1 MTDGRLRLR
10 YPNNNNK
17 QFRNRQCNRRHV
29 MAYARAMVAASLQ
42 DKRYWLRGLQ
52 RLSVI
57 VIIII
62 SLIAA
67 TCSLTGSLNFGS
79 LLQLKLMISI
89 GKLYEQKKTK
99 PRKEKQRRNILKGPF
114 YTRLH
119 DFNGS
124 KQNAMLNAD
133 CACAL
138 SHAHLRL
145 RRLFER

>member
-1 MTDGRLRLR
+1 MPWLMPELW
-10 YPNNNNK
+10 
-17 QFRNRQCNRRHV
+17 
-29 MAYARAMVAASLQ
+29 SLQ
-42 DKRYWLRGLQ
+42 VYTANGTDF
-52 RLSVI
+52 V
-57 VIIII
+57 VFNVIII

-89 GKLYEQKKTK
+89 GKLYEKTK

-138 SHAHLRL
+138 SHA
-145 RRLFER
+145 